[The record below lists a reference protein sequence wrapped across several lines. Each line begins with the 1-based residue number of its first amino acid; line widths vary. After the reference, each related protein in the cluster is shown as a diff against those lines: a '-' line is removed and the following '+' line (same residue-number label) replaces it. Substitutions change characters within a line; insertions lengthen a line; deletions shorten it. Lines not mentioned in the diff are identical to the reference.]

1 MIQIFE
7 GAEWGEGSPVLNDM
21 YRDRKR
27 IFVDLLGWNVP
38 VIDGAYEIDQFD
50 DEHAIYVVATNE
62 RGEHDGSIRLL
73 PSIRPHVLGNI
84 FPELCDGP
92 VPSGEHI
99 FELSRAC
106 LSPRNRAA
114 RRLQIRNAVTTAV
127 VEFALLRGI
136 RRFTCIADSGWLS
149 QILSLGWDCRPL
161 GLPREIAGL
170 STGAL
175 VIEIDGDTPDKL
187 RSAGSY
193 VPMRIVHAH
202 TDGRAAA

>member
-1 MIQIFE
+1 MIQIFD

-27 IFVDLLGWNVP
+27 IFVDMLGWDVP

-114 RRLQIRNAVTTAV
+114 RRLEVRNTVTTAV

-187 RSAGSY
+187 RTAGTY

-202 TDGRAAA
+202 THGRAAA

>member
-1 MIQIFE
+1 MIEIFE
-7 GAEWGEGSPVLNDM
+7 GAEWGESSPVLNGM

-27 IFVDLLGWNVP
+27 IFVDLLGWDVP
-38 VIDGAYEIDQFD
+38 VVDGAYEIDQFD

-73 PSIRPHVLGNI
+73 PSVRPHVLGNI

-114 RRLQIRNAVTTAV
+114 RRLQVRNAVTTAV

-187 RSAGSY
+187 RSAGTY

-202 TDGRAAA
+202 ADGRAAA

>member
-7 GAEWGEGSPVLNDM
+7 GAEWGEGSPVLSGM

-27 IFVDLLGWNVP
+27 IFVDLLSWDVP
-38 VIDGAYEIDQFD
+38 VVDGAYEIDQFD
-50 DEHAIYVVATNE
+50 DKHAIYVVATNE

-73 PSIRPHVLGNI
+73 PSVRPHVLGDI

-114 RRLQIRNAVTTAV
+114 GRLQVRNAVTTAV
-127 VEFALLRGI
+127 VEFALLQGI

-187 RSAGSY
+187 RSAGTY

-202 TDGRAAA
+202 ADGRAAA

>member
-27 IFVDLLGWNVP
+27 IFVDMLGWDVP
-38 VIDGAYEIDQFD
+38 VIDGAYAIDQFD

-114 RRLQIRNAVTTAV
+114 HRLEVRNTVTTAV

-187 RSAGSY
+187 RSAGTY
-193 VPMRIVHAH
+193 VPMRIVDAH
-202 TDGRAAA
+202 THGRAAA

>member
-1 MIQIFE
+1 MIEIFE
-7 GAEWGEGSPVLNDM
+7 GAEWGEGSPVLNGM

-27 IFVDLLGWNVP
+27 IFVDLLGWDVP
-38 VIDGAYEIDQFD
+38 VVDGVYEIDQFD
-50 DEHAIYVVATNE
+50 DEHAIYIVATNE

-73 PSIRPHVLGNI
+73 PSVRPHVLGNI
-84 FPELCDGP
+84 FPELCDGQ

-114 RRLQIRNAVTTAV
+114 RRLQVRNAVTTAA

-175 VIEIDGDTPDKL
+175 VVEIDGDTADKL
-187 RSAGSY
+187 RTAGTY

-202 TDGRAAA
+202 ADGRAAA

>member
-27 IFVDLLGWNVP
+27 IFVDMLGWDVP

-114 RRLQIRNAVTTAV
+114 RRLEVRNTVTTAV

-187 RSAGSY
+187 RTAGTY
-193 VPMRIVHAH
+193 VPMRIVDAH
-202 TDGRAAA
+202 THGRAAA

>member
-27 IFVDLLGWNVP
+27 IFVDMLGWDVP
-38 VIDGAYEIDQFD
+38 VIDGTYEIDQFD

-114 RRLQIRNAVTTAV
+114 HRLEVRNTVTTAV

-187 RSAGSY
+187 RSAGTY
-193 VPMRIVHAH
+193 VPMRIVDAH
-202 TDGRAAA
+202 THGRAAA

>member
-1 MIQIFE
+1 M
-7 GAEWGEGSPVLNDM
+7 
-21 YRDRKR
+21 
-27 IFVDLLGWNVP
+27 
-38 VIDGAYEIDQFD
+38 
-50 DEHAIYVVATNE
+50 
-62 RGEHDGSIRLL
+62 
-73 PSIRPHVLGNI
+73 
-84 FPELCDGP
+84 
-92 VPSGEHI
+92 
-99 FELSRAC
+99 
-106 LSPRNRAA
+106 
-114 RRLQIRNAVTTAV
+114 QIRNAVTTAV

-187 RSAGSY
+187 RSAGTY

>member
-1 MIQIFE
+1 MIEIFE
-7 GAEWGEGSPVLNDM
+7 GAEWGDSSPVLNDM

-27 IFVDLLGWNVP
+27 IFVDLLGWDVP
-38 VIDGAYEIDQFD
+38 VVDGAYEIDQFD

-73 PSIRPHVLGNI
+73 PSVRPHVLGDI

-114 RRLQIRNAVTTAV
+114 RRLQVRNAVTTLPSSSLRCFGA
-127 VEFALLRGI
+127 FAISHASRI
-136 RRFTCIADSGWLS
+136 
-149 QILSLGWDCRPL
+149 Q
-161 GLPREIAGL
+161 
-170 STGAL
+170 
-175 VIEIDGDTPDKL
+175 DG
-187 RSAGSY
+187 
-193 VPMRIVHAH
+193 
-202 TDGRAAA
+202 

>member
-1 MIQIFE
+1 MIEIFE
-7 GAEWGEGSPVLNDM
+7 GAEWGEGSPVLNSM

-27 IFVDLLGWNVP
+27 IFVDLLGWDVP

-73 PSIRPHVLGNI
+73 PSVRPHVLGTI

-114 RRLQIRNAVTTAV
+114 RRLQVRNTVTTAV

-187 RSAGSY
+187 RSAGTY

-202 TDGRAAA
+202 ADGRAAA

>member
-27 IFVDLLGWNVP
+27 IFVDMLGWDVP

-114 RRLQIRNAVTTAV
+114 RRLEVRNTVTTAV

-187 RSAGSY
+187 RSAGTY

-202 TDGRAAA
+202 THGRAAA

>member
-7 GAEWGEGSPVLNDM
+7 GAQLANGLPILDGM
-21 YRDRKR
+21 YRDRKK
-27 IFVDLLGWNVP
+27 IFVDLLGWDVP
-38 VIDGAYEIDQFD
+38 VVDGAYEIDQFD

-62 RGEHDGSIRLL
+62 KGEHEGSIRLL
-73 PSIRPHVLGNI
+73 PSRRPHVLGSI
-84 FPELCDGP
+84 FPELCDGAIP
-92 VPSGEHI
+92 VGENV

-114 RRLQIRNAVTTAV
+114 RRLQVRNAVTTAV

-136 RRFTCIADSGWLS
+136 DRFTCIADSGWLS

-170 STGAL
+170 NTGAL
-175 VIEIDGDTPDKL
+175 VIEIDSDTPDKL
-187 RSAGSY
+187 RTAGTY

-202 TDGRAAA
+202 ADGRAAA

>member
-27 IFVDLLGWNVP
+27 IFVDMLGWDVP

-114 RRLQIRNAVTTAV
+114 RRLEVRNTVTTAV

-187 RSAGSY
+187 RTAGTY

-202 TDGRAAA
+202 THGRAAA